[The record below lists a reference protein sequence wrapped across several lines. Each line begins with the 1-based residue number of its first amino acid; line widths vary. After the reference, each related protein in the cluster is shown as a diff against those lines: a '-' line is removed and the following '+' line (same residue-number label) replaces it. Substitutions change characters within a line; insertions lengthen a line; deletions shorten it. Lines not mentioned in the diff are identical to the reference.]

1 MRLTLLVQKLA
12 EYWESTQV
20 ELHGFYS
27 VERVRELIAYNEQAS
42 IFRALAVLALVPWP
56 CVVVTILVD
65 LIPLRPPSEGL
76 EANYLFIVRVFLA
89 FWVAT
94 IVINLQFRH
103 SVPPA
108 PLSNTR
114 IIVSGALTAVLTTG
128 VVYALSMNIGFPLP
142 FGIITVSP
150 MWVLFMLIPL
160 LSFMKKARS
169 DPEVWPLVVNTLKV
183 WICQESLVVIY
194 PTYFYIF
201 TTLPADAKT
210 PFAFLLP
217 VIKIFLRNVMSRTV
231 VHLNDE
237 IPEVVLMNVEVFN
250 SLFMSY
256 CMQNTPSMWT
266 TLGLIAIDGA
276 QMAASMH
283 DVVVVIQRLQI
294 LKERVN
300 TERGR
305 QLLSN
310 ATTTQIKIL
319 HRKTILLY
327 TQNILDRYKLAQ
339 VSVGSTDFPL
349 SSVEN
354 LELKPKATSFKGV
367 PKQIVY
373 SPSRSS
379 KGVSLRKVF
388 SVNDEQCTED
398 ITQLELEYAQHVQKV
413 LYITEFMLLINYVE
427 VIVPVIFS
435 ANLLVMYHLPNR
447 VYYSQID
454 SMDDTKLWSTVGNVM
469 LYCFLQLVSLVILF
483 MMLWHK
489 LHISALKQLAF
500 VLEKQGE
507 QVQTKLVFWVFYN
520 VQATL
525 QHFAIVLWLVTP
537 VRPFSMGISSWIWKL
552 TDIWENAQ
560 VELHGFYSAE
570 RVREFIKYNQHTST
584 LRAIFV
590 LVIMPWPCV
599 IITILVDLI
608 PLRSPS
614 EGLNANSF
622 FVLQYIYNSDI
633 VFQPLHYQACGFS
646 LPVSSQ
652 LHRRQEYCTD
662 YLVPLGFHSHLA

>member
-150 MWVLFMLIPL
+150 I
-160 LSFMKKARS
+160 
-169 DPEVWPLVVNTLKV
+169 
-183 WICQESLVVIY
+183 
-194 PTYFYIF
+194 
-201 TTLPADAKT
+201 
-210 PFAFLLP
+210 
-217 VIKIFLRNVMSRTV
+217 
-231 VHLNDE
+231 
-237 IPEVVLMNVEVFN
+237 
-250 SLFMSY
+250 
-256 CMQNTPSMWT
+256 
-266 TLGLIAIDGA
+266 
-276 QMAASMH
+276 
-283 DVVVVIQRLQI
+283 
-294 LKERVN
+294 
-300 TERGR
+300 
-305 QLLSN
+305 
-310 ATTTQIKIL
+310 
-319 HRKTILLY
+319 
-327 TQNILDRYKLAQ
+327 
-339 VSVGSTDFPL
+339 
-349 SSVEN
+349 VEN

-388 SVNDEQCTED
+388 SVNDAQCTED

-525 QHFAIVLWLVTP
+525 QHFASDYTFMFAWLH
-537 VRPFSMGISSWIWKL
+537 
-552 TDIWENAQ
+552 N
-560 VELHGFYSAE
+560 SA
-570 RVREFIKYNQHTST
+570 T
-584 LRAIFV
+584 
-590 LVIMPWPCV
+590 
-599 IITILVDLI
+599 
-608 PLRSPS
+608 
-614 EGLNANSF
+614 
-622 FVLQYIYNSDI
+622 
-633 VFQPLHYQACGFS
+633 
-646 LPVSSQ
+646 
-652 LHRRQEYCTD
+652 
-662 YLVPLGFHSHLA
+662 

>member
-183 WICQESLVVIY
+183 WICQEILVVIY

-256 CMQNTPSMWT
+256 CMQNTPSIWT

-283 DVVVVIQRLQI
+283 DVVVVIQRLRI

-300 TERGR
+300 AERGR
-305 QLLSN
+305 QL
-310 ATTTQIKIL
+310 
-319 HRKTILLY
+319 
-327 TQNILDRYKLAQ
+327 
-339 VSVGSTDFPL
+339 
-349 SSVEN
+349 VEN

-525 QHFAIVLWLVTP
+525 QHFASDYTFMFAWLH
-537 VRPFSMGISSWIWKL
+537 
-552 TDIWENAQ
+552 N
-560 VELHGFYSAE
+560 SA
-570 RVREFIKYNQHTST
+570 T
-584 LRAIFV
+584 
-590 LVIMPWPCV
+590 
-599 IITILVDLI
+599 
-608 PLRSPS
+608 
-614 EGLNANSF
+614 
-622 FVLQYIYNSDI
+622 
-633 VFQPLHYQACGFS
+633 
-646 LPVSSQ
+646 
-652 LHRRQEYCTD
+652 
-662 YLVPLGFHSHLA
+662 